1 MVMPDQIKWQPLP
14 PEWADGPPPSAQ
26 AAAATGASEVAIL
39 QGDPTK
45 EGAPFVIRI
54 RSAPGTRIPP
64 HWHPIDENITVL
76 SGVFCVG
83 AGDKLD
89 ESACRDMPAGSYM
102 VLPKGMHHFAVAKG
116 DVVQAHGVGPLK
128 IYWVK

>member
-1 MVMPDQIKWQPLP
+1 MERQRGAAQ
-14 PEWADGPPPSAQ
+14 SAL
-26 AAAATGASEVAIL
+26 AATEVAIL
-39 QGDPTK
+39 QGDPSK
-45 EGAPFVIRI
+45 EGAPFVVRF

-83 AGDKLD
+83 MGDKLD
-89 ESACRDMPAGSYM
+89 ENSCRDMPAGSYM

-116 DVVQAHGVGPLK
+116 DVVQVHGIGPLK
-128 IYWVK
+128 IYSG